1 MLALSFF
8 LGWYHLPVLWR
19 IIWESPFDWIFTLHS
34 QIQSQ
39 IQHFSVLHLCCIGLP
54 MYPAVLCMLSLRA
67 SQNIRTL
74 FSLTLINTVL
84 FKPIWNALAFLQNSF
99 LDVIVLC
106 WIIVFMPS
114 FSSVVAAT
122 TSYLSSHSSDVELFS
137 ISVSVLCLPLCLS
150 LSSVLPLPGPL
161 LSCLFPSLVSMW
173 SLYFS
178 PCLKFPSTYLHAFYH
193 TYQMLRGD
201 VPQLFIQFYLQ
212 NIFKSFASISWGLHI
227 NECLVLALPWK
238 KKGLEKKWF
247 KNSKCLWMS

>member
-19 IIWESPFDWIFTLHS
+19 IIWVSPFDWIFTLHS

-54 MYPAVLCMLSLRA
+54 IYPAVLCILSLRA

-84 FKPIWNALAFLQNSF
+84 FKSIWIALAFLQNSF

-114 FSSVVAAT
+114 FSSVAPAT
-122 TSYLSSHSSDVELFS
+122 TSCLPIQVTLSCSQSLSLFSVSPYAFLSLLSS
-137 ISVSVLCLPLCLS
+137 
-150 LSSVLPLPGPL
+150 
-161 LSCLFPSLVSMW
+161 LFPAPYWAVYSSLW
-173 SLYFS
+173 STRDLYFS
-178 PCLKFPSTYLHAFYH
+178 PCLKFPSTYLHAFYRM
-193 TYQMLRGD
+193 YQTLRGD
-201 VPQLFIQFYLQ
+201 VPRVFIQLYLQ
-212 NIFKSFASISWGLHI
+212 NIFKSFASISWGLRI
-227 NECLVLALPWK
+227 NECLILALPWK
-238 KKGLEKKWF
+238 KGLEKKLF